1 MIVSVCINFSRKMM
15 RYSLSRFI
23 SQLAHRGEL
32 TLWGQYQELKL
43 IGDANRV
50 FVERYDYESSS
61 DKIFLLDR

>member
-1 MIVSVCINFSRKMM
+1 M
-15 RYSLSRFI
+15 RYPLSRFI
-23 SQLAHRGEL
+23 SQLARRGEL